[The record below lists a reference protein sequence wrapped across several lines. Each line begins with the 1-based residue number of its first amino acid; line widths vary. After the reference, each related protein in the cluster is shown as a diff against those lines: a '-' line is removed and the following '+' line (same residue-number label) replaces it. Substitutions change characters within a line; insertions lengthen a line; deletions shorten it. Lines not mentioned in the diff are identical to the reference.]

1 MKLKKG
7 LIAASVA
14 LALIVPTTVFAA
26 TSNSTAAMKIRGL
39 FGIDTSKLSASQ
51 LADVKDYA
59 QKMADLQK
67 NLLDKMVSNGSM
79 TRAQADVQ
87 KAQIDSNLA
96 NGEVFVG
103 AGHGGKDFNGFKGKI
118 DTSKLTDAQKN
129 SLLEL
134 QKEQLNLQN
143 ELIKLLVE
151 QNLITQAQA
160 DTLKANID
168 AAVSSLTTSNHTS
181 KMFGG
186 YQCGLDLLEGISLTD
201 AQKTALKDWSVKA
214 ASVEKKL
221 VALYKDSG
229 LITQTQAD
237 SMNSRIDEKASDP
250 LAFDKMANGRM
261 SGKNGH
267 GKMGGRH

>member
-1 MKLKKG
+1 MKLRKG

-26 TSNSTAAMKIRGL
+26 TSNSNAAMKIRGL

-67 NLLDKMVSNGSM
+67 SLLDKMVSNGSM
-79 TRAQADVQ
+79 TQAQADAQ
-87 KAQIDSNLA
+87 KAQIDNNLA
-96 NGEVFVG
+96 NGDVFVG
-103 AGHGGKDFNGFKGKI
+103 AGHGGKQVNGFKDRL

-143 ELIKLLVE
+143 DLTKLLVE

-160 DTLKANID
+160 DTLKAKVDEAI
-168 AAVSSLTTSNHTS
+168 SSLTTSNLTFN
-181 KMFGG
+181 MFGG
-186 YQCGLDLLEGISLTD
+186 YQCGLNLVQGISLTD
-201 AQKTALKDWSVKA
+201 AQQTALKDWSAKA
-214 ASVEKKL
+214 AAVEKKI
-221 VALYKDSG
+221 VAFYKDSG
-229 LITQTQAD
+229 IITQTQAD
-237 SMNSRIDEKASDP
+237 AMNSRIDEKASNP
-250 LAFDKMANGRM
+250 LAFNKMGNGRM
-261 SGKNGH
+261 GGKNGH
-267 GKMGGRH
+267 GKMGGKH